1 MKEINDGGP
10 AFPTTPVSHGYAPDT
25 GGNGTGCGPGMT
37 LRDWFA
43 GQALAN
49 RNIEEHSGAKW
60 ADRVAEQAYRIADAM
75 IAARNKP
82 TE

>member
-1 MKEINDGGP
+1 M
-10 AFPTTPVSHGYAPDT
+10 S
-25 GGNGTGCGPGMT
+25 

-49 RNIEEHSGAKW
+49 GNIEDHSGPEW

-75 IAARNKP
+75 IKAREAKQ
-82 TE
+82 